1 MVNTTILI
9 ALTSIATKQG
19 KPMQEMMKK
28 VKQLL
33 NCATQQEDA
42 TITYNASKMIMLA
55 HIYTG
60 HCNKKK
66 AQIICAGGY
75 FFLSSNKQFPPNNGA
90 ILTML

>member
-1 MVNTTILI
+1 MQYYTSMVNTTILI

-42 TITYNASKMIMLA
+42 TITYNASKMIMLHTFTLDTA
-55 HIYTG
+55 TKRKH
-60 HCNKKK
+60 K
-66 AQIICAGGY
+66 
-75 FFLSSNKQFPPNNGA
+75 
-90 ILTML
+90 